1 MTTSVREPFEIA
13 GRTVSP
19 GKRLSVEFPVAR
31 LPGES
36 TPQMLPCVVLH
47 GKNPGPTVFVC
58 GAIHG
63 DEITG
68 TAIIRRLMD
77 TLSART
83 LTGTVLLL
91 PVVNLFG
98 FTLDSRYLPD
108 RRDLNRCFPGSIRG
122 SLGSRLARLFMDEI
136 VARSDFGLDLHSGSD
151 HRTNAPQIRADL
163 DKPAHFALAKAFG
176 AGIALH
182 AKLRAGSLREA
193 AGRVGV
199 PTVTFEG
206 GVAHRFDPD
215 VIETGLRGVQRVL
228 AHVRGETPPPVPT
241 WIVRKSKW
249 LRARRSGIFWSHV
262 EAGQPVEEGQPLGRL
277 TDILGKVDLPIVA
290 PADGVVLGLN
300 LHPPVHQGDALI
312 NLGIA
317 PIVDDD

>member
-1 MTTSVREPFEIA
+1 MREPFEIA
-13 GRTVSP
+13 GQAIRP
-19 GKRLSVEFPVAR
+19 GKRVPVEFPVAR
-31 LPGES
+31 QPGES
-36 TPQMLPCVVLH
+36 TPQTLPCVVLH
-47 GKNPGPTVFVC
+47 GKEPGPTVFVC

-68 TAIIRRLMD
+68 TAIVRRLMD
-77 TLSART
+77 TLSAKT
-83 LTGTVLLL
+83 LAGTVLLV

-98 FTLDSRYLPD
+98 FTLHSRYLPD
-108 RRDLNRCFPGSIRG
+108 RRDLNRCFPGSNRG
-122 SLGSRLARLFMDEI
+122 SLGGRLARLFMDEI
-136 VARSDFGLDLHSGSD
+136 VARSDYGLDLHSGSD

-163 DKPAHFALAKAFG
+163 DQPEHLALAKAFG

-206 GVAHRFDPD
+206 GVANRFDP
-215 VIETGLRGVQRVL
+215 VAIEVGLRGVERVL
-228 AHVRGETPPPVPT
+228 AHVRGDPPPPVST

-249 LRARRSGIFWSHV
+249 LRAKRSGIFWPQI
-262 EAGQPVEEGQPLGRL
+262 EAGAPVEEGQPLGRL

-312 NLGIA
+312 NLGVA
-317 PIVDDD
+317 PTIDDG